1 MNLLSCKCW
10 NTIVVNA
17 IFLSDVVLLTED
29 IDILLLD
36 VVDIDQRFVM
46 KLCKEAILKLRMLSV
61 CA

>member
-1 MNLLSCKCW
+1 M
-10 NTIVVNA
+10 NA